1 MFTVG
6 ITGGIGSGKTTVCK
20 IFELQKIP
28 VFYADLEAREIM
40 SSDDQLIAEVKAAF
54 GADIYTSERTL
65 NRSKLA
71 RLVFNNDSLLAKL
84 NSLVHPAVFRAF
96 DKWVKRQT
104 ALYVIKEAALLFE
117 SGSYRDCQATIL
129 VKSPHD
135 LKIKR
140 VIERDSIG
148 EADILK
154 RMAKQLSDSEKESLS
169 DYTLQNNEQD
179 LLIPQVLKLH
189 QNFLKLSGS
198 HDIK

>member
-1 MFTVG
+1 MG

>member
-1 MFTVG
+1 MFKVG

-71 RLVFNNDSLLAKL
+71 KLVFNNDFLLAEL

-96 DKWVKRQT
+96 DKWVGRQT
-104 ALYVIKEAALLFE
+104 APYVIKEAALLFE
-117 SGSYRDCQATIL
+117 SGSYKDCQATIL

-198 HDIK
+198 HDTK